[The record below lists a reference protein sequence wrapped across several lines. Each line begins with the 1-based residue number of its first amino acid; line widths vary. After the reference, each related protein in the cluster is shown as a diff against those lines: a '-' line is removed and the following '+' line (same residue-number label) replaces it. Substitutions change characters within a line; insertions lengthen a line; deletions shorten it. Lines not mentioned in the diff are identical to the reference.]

1 MKVSEPPF
9 AIHECLAIL
18 MLRVLLFTQE
28 AVGNLLRHSKLT
40 VEIVE
45 DWFGEVPL
53 REAQIICN
61 DQSLREKA
69 EKIIVGLEDLDKQT
83 AMRVAKISPED
94 ILQHYRATEYLESK
108 AQKQEGI
115 DPAVAKARQRH
126 FDSLAQ
132 TAEVLAHHV
141 QRLLRYKKDEEVEV
155 HGNIVEELCFFIK
168 NAELDS
174 GSVEPLEEYEYEKQ
188 HPVDSYLADC
198 LFAHYENQC
207 GKLTFKSWKEVGE
220 AGKENA
226 TQERFE
232 DLVRLSHSEH
242 IRFCPTCPICKAI
255 ASS

>member
-1 MKVSEPPF
+1 MKGSEPPF
-9 AIHECLAIL
+9 ALHECLAIL

-69 EKIIVGLEDLDKQT
+69 EKIIVGLEHLDKQT

-94 ILQHYRATEYLESK
+94 ILQHHRATEYLESK

-126 FDSLAQ
+126 FDQLAQ

-141 QRLLRYKKDEEVEV
+141 QRLLRYKDKEVVV
-155 HGNIVEELCFFIK
+155 HGNIVEELFFLPK
-168 NAELDS
+168 SQEL
-174 GSVEPLEEYEYEKQ
+174 GARGPEPLEEYEYEKQ

-198 LFAHYENQC
+198 LFAHYENEC

-226 TQERFE
+226 TQDLFK
-232 DLVRLSHSEH
+232 DLVRLSHSER
-242 IRFCPTCPICKAI
+242 IRFCPTCPSCKDI